1 VVAKLLPY
9 QITHTQGEELEVKK
23 KSMKK
28 VLACFTSIFPLQG
41 RRELL
46 YLMVSAGSEREN

>member
-23 KSMKK
+23 KSMKE

-46 YLMVSAGSEREN
+46 YLMVSAGSERN